1 MSGKDKGV
9 AKNRLRSA
17 YLTSLISIT
26 LVLFLLGVMGGLILN
41 ANRLSNHVKE
51 NIGFTVVF
59 EDDIKEAEM
68 IKVAKTLNRRDYVK
82 EALYNSREQAAEIM
96 KKELG
101 EDFVD
106 FLGYN
111 PLPATIDVK
120 LFAKYANTDSVE
132 VIEKQ
137 LLEYPEVKEV
147 VYQKSLVHLVN
158 ENVQRIT
165 IFILGFAILLM
176 LVAWALINNTIRL
189 MVYSRRFLINTMKI
203 VGATSS
209 FIRKPFIYKSFWQGL
224 LSGIF
229 ANGLLYMCLY
239 YIELELFGVVS
250 FIENINTFILFGA
263 VMGIGIFISVVST
276 FFAVTKFIRL
286 KTDKLY
292 A

>member
-1 MSGKDKGV
+1 MSSKDRGI
-9 AKNRLRSA
+9 ARRRLRSA
-17 YLTSLISIT
+17 YFTSLISIT

-41 ANRLSNHVKE
+41 AQRLSNHVKE

-59 EDDIKEAEM
+59 EDDIKEVEM
-68 IKVAKTLNRRDYVK
+68 IKVAKTLNRKEYVK

-101 EDFVD
+101 EDFVT

-120 LFAKYANTDSVE
+120 LFATYANSDSIAI
-132 VIEKQ
+132 IEKK
-137 LLEYPEVKEV
+137 LLDYPEVKEV

-158 ENVQRIT
+158 ENVKRIT
-165 IFILGFAILLM
+165 IFILGFAVLLM

-209 FIRKPFIYKSFWQGL
+209 FIRKPFIWKSFWQGFI
-224 LSGIF
+224 SGVL
-229 ANGLLYMCLY
+229 ANGLLYTCLY
-239 YIELELFGVVS
+239 YLEMEFFGVVS
-250 FIENINTFILFGA
+250 FLDDINTLILFGA
-263 VMGIGIFISVVST
+263 VIGLGIFISIVST
-276 FFAVTKFIRL
+276 FIAVTKFIHM
-286 KTDKLY
+286 KADKLY
-292 A
+292 S